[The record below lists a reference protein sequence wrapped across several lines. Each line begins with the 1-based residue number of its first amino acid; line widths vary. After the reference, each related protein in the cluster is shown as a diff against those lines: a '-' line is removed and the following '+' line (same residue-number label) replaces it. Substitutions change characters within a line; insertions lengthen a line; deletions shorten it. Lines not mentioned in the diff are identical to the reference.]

1 MQGIGQT
8 GCNKRVGGN
17 VIVGVKDIEQSE
29 VRIHCTDVESLKHYC
44 EMLVPRVIRHNK
56 AIVANQ
62 QYYVAMIVRDIQSI
76 PYTRRR
82 ELYEGLLSD
91 VSITGVANTLYDF
104 ADVIAEIDINKLSE
118 YIMRGDD

>member
-1 MQGIGQT
+1 M
-8 GCNKRVGGN
+8 
-17 VIVGVKDIEQSE
+17 
-29 VRIHCTDVESLKHYC
+29 
-44 EMLVPRVIRHNK
+44 
-56 AIVANQ
+56 ANQ

-118 YIMRGDD
+118 YIVRGDD